1 MEKKLAQDG
10 RRAEA
15 EILIQEMLD
24 RFRSQLEQEYRDK
37 IKSEDSFAMKLT
49 IPEGLKGLLKV
60 TFYCF
65 IAMHPQKRRLN

>member
-24 RFRSQLEQEYRDK
+24 RFRSDLEKEYVDK
-37 IKSEDSFAMKLT
+37 IASTLPRDN
-49 IPEGLKGLLKV
+49 
-60 TFYCF
+60 
-65 IAMHPQKRRLN
+65 LNVV

>member
-24 RFRSQLEQEYRDK
+24 RFRSDLEKEYAERIKGIYYQGTK
-37 IKSEDSFAMKLT
+37 IYEYAYS
-49 IPEGLKGLLKV
+49 
-60 TFYCF
+60 
-65 IAMHPQKRRLN
+65 